1 MQGRV
6 HYYEGYSMQQVVM
19 PARLMR
25 LLGAEILFLTNASG
39 GISPDFYA
47 GALMLITG
55 HITSFIPSPLIGPNI
70 DQLGPRF
77 PDMTEVYDKELRK
90 IIADTALRENIELKQ
105 GVYVQLTGPNFET
118 PEEIRML
125 RLLGADAVGMSSACE
140 ALAAR
145 HMGMRVCG
153 VSCVANLAA
162 GITGQPLTH
171 EEVMIAANEAAPS
184 FTKLLV
190 ESVSRM

>member
-1 MQGRV
+1 
-6 HYYEGYSMQQVVM
+6 M